1 MKNTSENK
9 QIDNLSF
16 EESLAEL
23 NEIVSMLDNSETSLD
38 KSIALYERGLLLKR
52 HCEKKLKNA
61 ELKIKKVMENSDA
74 QDDDD

>member
-23 NEIVSMLDNSETSLD
+23 NEIVIMLDNSETSLD
-38 KSIALYERGLLLKR
+38 KSIELYERGLLLKK

>member
-23 NEIVSMLDNSETSLD
+23 NEIVIMLDNSETSLD
-38 KSIALYERGLLLKR
+38 KSIALYERGLLLKK

-74 QDDDD
+74 QDNDR

>member
-38 KSIALYERGLLLKR
+38 ESIELYERGLLLKR

>member
-23 NEIVSMLDNSETSLD
+23 NEIVIMLDNSETSLD
-38 KSIALYERGLLLKR
+38 KSIELYERGLLLKK

-74 QDDDD
+74 QNNDH